1 MSGQAPCNNRP
12 LAPDDKTTD
21 IPDFITCG
29 GCRIWLIRQAVLS
42 RHRID
47 CHTAQCGR
55 HGQPDKQEART

>member
-1 MSGQAPCNNRP
+1 MNNQPETDTHYQNMSGQAPCNNRP

-42 RHRID
+42 V
-47 CHTAQCGR
+47 TA
-55 HGQPDKQEART
+55 

>member
-1 MSGQAPCNNRP
+1 MNNQPETDTHYQSMSGQAPCNNRP

-42 RHRID
+42 V
-47 CHTAQCGR
+47 TA
-55 HGQPDKQEART
+55 